1 MKNMLSKR
9 PPQESC
15 NQGINKRLKPPVTTT
30 IKTSFVRSLERP
42 DDEGK
47 RIATVKESVM
57 DAAKKLYSES
67 SGFVAVNDLDAT
79 VLPLDASHALEIT
92 EVIVHLVPNAASS
105 TPFQCA
111 GCIELRGQ
119 VENLQAQIETG
130 QAQIETGQAQIEN
143 LQAQIE
149 TGQAMKTIKKILL
162 CLVEIDGLSS
172 KLTKQS
178 SQDLLSDMRNDRNGI
193 AHFIRYND
201 DAVVTR
207 FKLDLLRKEV
217 AAIEVGSLK
226 YNLIT
231 DTYGTEEIEDL
242 FRSLLELLNE
252 RLESNS
258 NSSSTMPTVKQKKLA
273 EMWWKYAD

>member
-1 MKNMLSKR
+1 
-9 PPQESC
+9 
-15 NQGINKRLKPPVTTT
+15 
-30 IKTSFVRSLERP
+30 
-42 DDEGK
+42 
-47 RIATVKESVM
+47 
-57 DAAKKLYSES
+57 
-67 SGFVAVNDLDAT
+67 
-79 VLPLDASHALEIT
+79 
-92 EVIVHLVPNAASS
+92 
-105 TPFQCA
+105 
-111 GCIELRGQ
+111 
-119 VENLQAQIETG
+119 
-130 QAQIETGQAQIEN
+130 
-143 LQAQIE
+143 
-149 TGQAMKTIKKILL
+149 MKTIKKILL

-252 RLESNS
+252 RLEINS

>member
-1 MKNMLSKR
+1 
-9 PPQESC
+9 
-15 NQGINKRLKPPVTTT
+15 
-30 IKTSFVRSLERP
+30 
-42 DDEGK
+42 
-47 RIATVKESVM
+47 
-57 DAAKKLYSES
+57 
-67 SGFVAVNDLDAT
+67 
-79 VLPLDASHALEIT
+79 
-92 EVIVHLVPNAASS
+92 
-105 TPFQCA
+105 
-111 GCIELRGQ
+111 
-119 VENLQAQIETG
+119 
-130 QAQIETGQAQIEN
+130 
-143 LQAQIE
+143 
-149 TGQAMKTIKKILL
+149 MKTIKKILL

-178 SQDLLSDMRNDRNGI
+178 SQNLLSDMRNDRNNGI

-242 FRSLLELLNE
+242 FRSLLELLE
-252 RLESNS
+252 RLGRNS
-258 NSSSTMPTVKQKKLA
+258 NSSSTMPTVKQKKRA

>member
-30 IKTSFVRSLERP
+30 IKTSFVRS
-42 DDEGK
+42 GK

-130 QAQIETGQAQIEN
+130 QAQIEN

-178 SQDLLSDMRNDRNGI
+178 SRNLLSDMRNDRNGI
-193 AHFIRYND
+193 ARFIRYSD

-252 RLESNS
+252 RLEINS

>member
-9 PPQESC
+9 PPQESR

-111 GCIELRGQ
+111 GCIELRGK
-119 VENLQAQIETG
+119 VENLQAQN
-130 QAQIETGQAQIEN
+130 EN

-178 SQDLLSDMRNDRNGI
+178 SQNLLSDMRNDRNGI

-231 DTYGTEEIEDL
+231 GTYGTEEIEDL

-252 RLESNS
+252 RLGSNS

>member
-1 MKNMLSKR
+1 MNVLSKR
-9 PPQESC
+9 PLETC
-15 NQGINKRLKPPVTTT
+15 NQGINKRLKPPVTAT

-79 VLPLDASHALEIT
+79 VLPHDASHALEIT

-119 VENLQAQIETG
+119 VENLQAQIE
-130 QAQIETGQAQIEN
+130 I
-143 LQAQIE
+143 
-149 TGQAMKTIKKILL
+149 GQAMKTIKKILL

-178 SQDLLSDMRNDRNGI
+178 SLDLLSDMRNDRNGI
-193 AHFIRYND
+193 AHFIRHND

-217 AAIEVGSLK
+217 AAFEVGSLK

-258 NSSSTMPTVKQKKLA
+258 SSSSSTMPTVTQKKRA
-273 EMWWKYAD
+273 EMWWKSAD